1 MKIQHLLCLAAITL
15 LTACK
20 NEEKSTDSQTTAIDT
35 TATAANETTDT
46 LDGEAPAKK
55 VPKPDVKTEPWHGK
69 YSGVLPCGDCKG
81 ILTILKV
88 NGDNTYTLSSKYLG
102 KPEQPSDYKG
112 TYHFDKSKN
121 MITLDAEGD
130 HLKFEVQDGMLI
142 KRDKFGNPE
151 QGGQEA
157 RYYMHPIK

>member
-1 MKIQHLLCLAAITL
+1 MRLQHILYLSAIML

-35 TATAANETTDT
+35 TVVQTTAQHESENTA
-46 LDGEAPAKK
+46 
-55 VPKPDVKTEPWHGK
+55 WMGK

-81 ILTILKV
+81 IKTEFEVKH
-88 NGDNTYTLSSKYLG
+88 DSTYTLTSQYLG
-102 KPEQPSDYKG
+102 KGVPPAIYNG
-112 TYHFDKSKN
+112 TYHFEQSKQ

-130 HLKFEVQDGMLI
+130 HLKFQVQDGMLI

-151 QGGQEA
+151 QGPEEA
-157 RYYMHPIK
+157 RYYLHPVQ